1 MSLTA
6 FTGVLIQLQ
15 LKLFLNEVSEQTLL
29 PSIRSYLKLYTTISI
44 SKLASYMEMPEAELR
59 THLMALKHKTRQMIW
74 QVRCRALASD
84 PDHRRVC

>member
-1 MSLTA
+1 M
-6 FTGVLIQLQ
+6 LIHLQ

-74 QVRCRALASD
+74 QVTALPRCGFESRPSA
-84 PDHRRVC
+84 C